1 MQWSEGTIEC
11 RGGQCSDTG
20 RPRGGQAAVLE
31 QDEIC
36 TAPITSALEGRRVDN
51 WVEGRA
57 RGENRRRAIT
67 GPN

>member
-1 MQWSEGTIEC
+1 MSAGEGSAVIQA
-11 RGGQCSDTG
+11 GLW
-20 RPRGGQAAVLE
+20 GGQAAVLE

-51 WVEGRA
+51 WVEGRG
-57 RGENRRRAIT
+57 RGKNRRQAIT